1 MKTWQRGLVAV
12 CALLVLFGGVAYA
25 QTPGMS
31 AVEFPY
37 TGNRTAVWII
47 AQLHTL
53 FGAFILGAPIFV
65 VISEWLGYRKQ
76 DLRYDR
82 LAKEVTKVTVILF
95 SMTALTGGLFIFVLL
110 ATYPQFTTWFINQ
123 FYLVFAVIYPLL
135 FISGTIV
142 LYTYFYMWDAWKGE
156 KKGRHIA
163 LGVLLNLICMITM
176 FVIDGPTSF
185 MNTPPKAEGVS
196 PQDFLESAT
205 LLDKIFN
212 QSWMPLNLHRIDG
225 NVAFGGFVTGMIAA
239 YMYMGAKNQE
249 ERAYYDWMGFVGNLI
264 AVGATLFQPFT
275 GLLLAYEMCDYDFSF
290 CPYMMADQLSMFF
303 EMQGATIGL
312 MFLAINYYVWL
323 SLKRIEGAEKVRMT
337 ILAPIVMVVF
347 PFVMMTVMNY
357 YWIPDPMSLA
367 FLLPLVLAPFTLG
380 RFIPYTVSARTVIKI
395 GFLMAVVSDAI
406 WLTPHGF
413 AATGAKMVAEVELPE
428 AWGFLAGMPG
438 KLSAVFTL
446 VFVTVVNY
454 VIYNRAIKQGTI
466 VWGKIDFAAQFV
478 LIFLAFTSIWT
489 MGLMGAV
496 RSLVRKYFHTYN
508 LMPDF
513 SAESFTPTLS
523 YSAWWITGITVI
535 FFTVVSFAVV
545 VALRPSGSKV
555 LVPDLKVPV
564 PDSKVSVPE
573 GRPVPARAK

>member
-1 MKTWQRGLVAV
+1 MMKTWQRSLVAV
-12 CALLVLFGGVAYA
+12 CAFLVLFAGVAYA
-25 QTPGMS
+25 QTSDTPS
-31 AVEFPY
+31 VEFSY
-37 TGNRTAVWII
+37 TGNRTAVWIV

-53 FGAFILGAPIFV
+53 FGAFVLGAPIFI

-110 ATYPQFTTWFINQ
+110 AAYPQFTTWFINQ
-123 FYLVFAVIYPLL
+123 FYLVFAVFYPLL
-135 FISGTIV
+135 FISGAIV

-163 LGVLLNLICMITM
+163 LGVLLNLIGMTLL

-185 MNTPPKAEGVS
+185 MNTPVKAEGLS
-196 PQDFLESAT
+196 PQDLLATAT
-205 LLDKIFN
+205 LWDKIAN
-212 QSWMPLNLHRIDG
+212 QTWMPLNLHRIDG
-225 NVAFGGFVTGMIAA
+225 NVAFGGFVTGLIGA
-239 YMYMGAKNQE
+239 YMYMGAKSQE
-249 ERAYYDWMGFVGNLI
+249 ERAYYDWMGFSGNLI

-303 EMQGATIGL
+303 EMQGAMVGL
-312 MFLAINYYVWL
+312 MFLASNYYVWL
-323 SLKRIEGAEKVRMT
+323 SLKRIEGIEKVRMT
-337 ILAPIVMVVF
+337 ILAPIVMVAF
-347 PFVMMTVMNY
+347 PFVMMVVMNY

-367 FLLPLVLAPFTLG
+367 FLLPLALSPFLG
-380 RFIPYTVSARTVIKI
+380 RFIPFTVSARTVIKI
-395 GFLMAVVSDAI
+395 GFLMVLVGDAI

-413 AATGAKMVAEVELPE
+413 AATGAKMAAEVELPE
-428 AWGFLAGMPG
+428 AWNFLGTMPA
-438 KLSAVFTL
+438 KLSAMFTL

-454 VIYNRAIKQGTI
+454 FLYNRAIKRGTI
-466 VWGKIDFAAQFV
+466 LWGKIDFTSQFV
-478 LIFLAFTSIWT
+478 LIFLAFASIWT

-508 LMPDF
+508 LIPDF

-523 YSAWWITGITVI
+523 YSAWWITGITVM
-535 FFTVVSFAVV
+535 FFTVVSFAVIV
-545 VALRPSGSKV
+545 SLRPSESKGH
-555 LVPDLKVPV
+555 
-564 PDSKVSVPE
+564 VPE

>member
-1 MKTWQRGLVAV
+1 MMKTWQRSLVAV
-12 CALLVLFGGVAYA
+12 CAFLALFGGVAYA
-25 QTPGMS
+25 QTSDTLPVDFS
-31 AVEFPY
+31 Y
-37 TGNRTAVWII
+37 TGNRTAVWIV

-53 FGAFILGAPIFV
+53 FGAFVLGAPIFI

-110 ATYPQFTTWFINQ
+110 AAYPQFTTWFINQ
-123 FYLVFAVIYPLL
+123 FYLVFAVFYPLL
-135 FISGTIV
+135 FISGAIV

-163 LGVLLNLICMITM
+163 LGVLLNLIGMTLL

-185 MNTPPKAEGVS
+185 MNTPVKAEGLS
-196 PQDFLESAT
+196 PQDLLATAT
-205 LLDKIFN
+205 LWDKIAN
-212 QSWMPLNLHRIDG
+212 QTWMPLNLHRIDG
-225 NVAFGGFVTGMIAA
+225 NVAFGGFVTGLIGA
-239 YMYMGAKNQE
+239 YMYMGAKSQE
-249 ERAYYDWMGFVGNLI
+249 ERAYYDWMGFSGNLI

-303 EMQGATIGL
+303 EMQGAMIGL

-323 SLKRIEGAEKVRMT
+323 SLKRIEGVEKVRIT
-337 ILAPIVMVVF
+337 ILAPVVMVAF
-347 PFVMMTVMNY
+347 PFVMMVVMNY

-367 FLLPLVLAPFTLG
+367 FLLPLALSPFLG
-380 RFIPYTVSARTVIKI
+380 RFIPFTVSARTVIKI
-395 GFLMAVVSDAI
+395 GFLMVLVGDAI

-413 AATGAKMVAEVELPE
+413 AATGAKMAAEVELPE
-428 AWGFLAGMPG
+428 AWNFLGTMPA
-438 KLSAVFTL
+438 KLSAMFTL

-454 VIYNRAIKQGTI
+454 FLYNRAIKRGTI
-466 VWGKIDFAAQFV
+466 LWGKIDFTSQFV
-478 LIFLAFTSIWT
+478 LIFLAFASIWT

-508 LMPDF
+508 LIPDF

-523 YSAWWITGITVI
+523 YSAWWITGITVM
-535 FFTVVSFAVV
+535 FFTVVSFAVIV
-545 VALRPSGSKV
+545 SLRPSESKGH
-555 LVPDLKVPV
+555 
-564 PDSKVSVPE
+564 VPE